1 MIIIK
6 YTAVQMA
13 NGTRNIS
20 ATKHKQFDNE
30 MYWSLTVYI
39 TVRNIEKIHLGKLI
53 FVDSAV
59 CF

>member
-30 MYWSLTVYI
+30 M
-39 TVRNIEKIHLGKLI
+39 
-53 FVDSAV
+53 
-59 CF
+59 